1 MSVTTK
7 TNIYPGGESDS
18 EGKASA
24 KDNKANDQKNQGS
37 LTTDKSDSKGNGESR
52 QDSSTEGSSKSSS
65 SGGWFGWL
73 SSGSKKDESGE
84 KQNRGGS
91 VSEKDGTKLNLA
103 SNASKVDKASGTAGG
118 LPESASGSNSQEGK
132 NRKADDG
139 NAQEAQNKEAMAS
152 KDSKQNNDAS
162 KKTEGGER
170 PPSDQATASNV
181 KDPDTRTNTA
191 KKSDDGDQWGG
202 DHKQEKSA
210 GLSSK
215 SQDDKNSDP
224 SQGQREQGQRE
235 SSSKSDS
242 TGQYGGKPSQ
252 DSREEAG
259 RSSKSSNSDETN
271 SFKSSAGRG
280 GSSRGSQRDES
291 DEDGTVIR
299 KKINGGWFSLAAIA
313 GNGTGMIVGIS
324 GVAVIILAVGAFV
337 VRRRLNGSS
346 KHPGGSQGSYYSIEM
361 GEGDVEA
368 GQGVLNDE
376 FKSFAKVSNTVRIP
390 RPHHVAEVPGKQG
403 NDGWGDEDG
412 WDEDFDNFDS
422 KTTYPTLTALDK
434 NGIKVLFD
442 FEKSDP
448 DSFTTI
454 IMATFRNSLPND
466 MTEFSCKVAVPK
478 HLQVCS
484 DSSSPPW
491 LMRRAD
497 YHGTAVEHNLEG
509 ERRSDNSNHERHQRT
524 TRVEA
529 TEDAPCDSVSLATL
543 CCTCRLYVGFGTNNA
558 CRYVQNG
565 EKFRESA
572 DVSNFP
578 R

>member
-1 MSVTTK
+1 MKSNQPKSDQSGNQDTRK
-7 TNIYPGGESDS
+7 GGESDS

-376 FKSFAKVSNTVRIP
+376 FKSFAKVSNTV
-390 RPHHVAEVPGKQG
+390 AEVPGKQG

-478 HLQVCS
+478 HLQITMGPP
-484 DSSSPPW
+484 SSTILRGNGGAITQTMNVTNGQRGSKP
-491 LMRRAD
+491 LKMRL
-497 YHGTAVEHNLEG
+497 VI
-509 ERRSDNSNHERHQRT
+509 Q
-524 TRVEA
+524 
-529 TEDAPCDSVSLATL
+529 
-543 CCTCRLYVGFGTNNA
+543 
-558 CRYVQNG
+558 YVQNG

-578 R
+578 SGL